1 MKIKYEKLMQ
11 DLKCFKTT

>member
-1 MKIKYEKLMQ
+1 MKIAYEKLIQ